1 MKSNYWSIL
10 FLILTIG
17 WMSFIFM
24 FSAQHAEQSSQ
35 NSAGIV
41 EQIIEAIYPN
51 FSSIN
56 VQKQEAIR
64 NTITVVVRKSAHMGE
79 FALLSMLIYFFC
91 VFARTKFWCRGR
103 VWISFTTSVL
113 YAASDEFHQLFVP
126 GRSGEMRD
134 VIIDACG
141 VAIGILLASFIM
153 KLIQRKQTKTSG
165 V

>member
-91 VFARTKFWCRGR
+91 VFARTTFWCRGR
-103 VWISFTTSVL
+103 VWVSFTTSVL

-126 GRSGEMRD
+126 GRSGEIRD

-153 KLIQRKQTKTSG
+153 KLIQRKQTKTSD